1 MITHIHD
8 NEAET
13 ARALIERI
21 IQLVNEHSSDHKVN
35 IALSGGSTPALMFR
49 LWAEEYNNQTPWHQ
63 IRFFW
68 VDERCV
74 PPTDSESNY
83 GMTYDNLL
91 CKIDLPK
98 ENVVRVKG
106 ENHPEEEA
114 RRYEAQIRTMLP
126 EENGIPIFDI
136 ILLGAGDDGHTSSIF
151 PGQEYLLNAQEVYA
165 VSTQPQS
172 GQRRVA
178 LTGKPIIHAK
188 NVIFLLTGKA
198 KATVLADIIDQNDAG
213 PAAYIA
219 HHALNTVEV
228 YADKAAAGQI

>member
-91 CKIDLPK
+91 CKID
-98 ENVVRVKG
+98 
-106 ENHPEEEA
+106 
-114 RRYEAQIRTMLP
+114 
-126 EENGIPIFDI
+126 
-136 ILLGAGDDGHTSSIF
+136 
-151 PGQEYLLNAQEVYA
+151 
-165 VSTQPQS
+165 
-172 GQRRVA
+172 
-178 LTGKPIIHAK
+178 
-188 NVIFLLTGKA
+188 
-198 KATVLADIIDQNDAG
+198 
-213 PAAYIA
+213 
-219 HHALNTVEV
+219 
-228 YADKAAAGQI
+228 